1 MIWRYLKK
9 RFYLVKVSNS
19 KSIDGSQLGPR
30 LLIKFLQDA
39 AGRGDLDPWDID
51 VISVIDSFLEQF
63 NHNLQYSSNNQ
74 TSYQKDLSETSE
86 AFFAASV
93 LVNLKAQVLE
103 SDVFQEETL
112 GYEEEIGM
120 DNQEWINQG
129 FDMPKYPEKYL
140 RRRSVAQ
147 PVIKRTSTLGEL
159 VSQLESIAEIIETQD
174 LLLMK
179 RKRNK
184 KYSDK
189 ILISKV
195 QALAHREKLPETTKA
210 LGKFIDGWEKA
221 LQWTDFE
228 YLVNKWQTVVKSD
241 LDKDRLGV
249 FWALLFLSSENK
261 IELKQQYSLY
271 GPIQIKRII
280 PDGELAQL
288 PIDNLDVS
296 ETSSTA
302 A

>member
-1 MIWRYLKK
+1 L
-9 RFYLVKVSNS
+9 NS
-19 KSIDGSQLGPR
+19 SERQQLGPR

-51 VISVIDSFLEQF
+51 VISVIDSFLEQYSF
-63 NHNLQYSSNNQ
+63 TFKKSSNSQN
-74 TSYQKDLSETSE
+74 SYLKDLSETSE

-103 SDVFQEETL
+103 SEVFKENSSEFEDDFEVEDQDWIDQE
-112 GYEEEIGM
+112 
-120 DNQEWINQG
+120 
-129 FDMPKYPEKYL
+129 FDIPKYPEKYL
-140 RRRSVAQ
+140 RRRSIAQ
-147 PVIKRTSTLGEL
+147 PILKRTTTLGEL
-159 VSQLESIAEIIETQD
+159 VSQLESIAEVIESQD

-184 KYSDK
+184 KYSDRA
-189 ILISKV
+189 LISQVKS
-195 QALAHREKLPETTKA
+195 LAHREKLPETTKE

-228 YLVNKWQTVVKSD
+228 YLVQKWQKVVKND

-249 FWALLFLSSENK
+249 FWALLFLLSENK
-261 IELKQQYSLY
+261 VEIKQINSLY

-280 PDGELAQL
+280 PDGGSAQL
-288 PIDNLDVS
+288 PIDKLE
-296 ETSSTA
+296 ETHTA
-302 A
+302 PSAA

>member
-1 MIWRYLKK
+1 M
-9 RFYLVKVSNS
+9 
-19 KSIDGSQLGPR
+19 
-30 LLIKFLQDA
+30 LIKFLQDA

-51 VISVIDSFLEQF
+51 VISVIDIFLEEF
-63 NHNLQYSSNNQ
+63 NQSFEHSSNDKI
-74 TSYQKDLSETSE
+74 SYQKDLSETSE

-103 SDVFQEETL
+103 SDIFQEEML
-112 GYEEEIGM
+112 DFEEDIGM
-120 DNQEWINQG
+120 DNQEWINQS
-129 FDMPKYPEKYL
+129 FDVPKNPERYL

-147 PVIKRTSTLGEL
+147 PVIKRTTTLGEL
-159 VSQLESIAEIIETQD
+159 VSQLESIAEIIESQD

-184 KYSDK
+184 KYTDK

-195 QALAHREKLPETTKA
+195 KSLAHREKLPETTKA
-210 LGKFIDGWEKA
+210 LGKFLDGWERA

-261 IELKQQYSLY
+261 IEIKQQNSLY

-280 PDGELAQL
+280 PDGGLAQL
-288 PIDNLDVS
+288 PIENLELADN
-296 ETSSTA
+296 SSTA

>member
-1 MIWRYLKK
+1 M
-9 RFYLVKVSNS
+9 
-19 KSIDGSQLGPR
+19 
-30 LLIKFLQDA
+30 
-39 AGRGDLDPWDID
+39 
-51 VISVIDSFLEQF
+51 
-63 NHNLQYSSNNQ
+63 QYSSNNQ

-140 RRRSVAQ
+140 RRRSVAH

-189 ILISKV
+189 VLISKV
-195 QALAHREKLPETTKA
+195 QSLAHREKLPETTKA
-210 LGKFIDGWEKA
+210 LGKFLDGWEKA

-288 PIDNLDVS
+288 PIENLEVQKLLRLLL
-296 ETSSTA
+296 SSKRAIKYNLKKEVFRADEGNDTCSRQRNSRSA
-302 A
+302 NNAYYS

>member
-1 MIWRYLKK
+1 M
-9 RFYLVKVSNS
+9 
-19 KSIDGSQLGPR
+19 
-30 LLIKFLQDA
+30 
-39 AGRGDLDPWDID
+39 
-51 VISVIDSFLEQF
+51 
-63 NHNLQYSSNNQ
+63 QYTSNNQ

-103 SDVFQEETL
+103 SDVFPEETL

-129 FDMPKYPEKYL
+129 FDIPKYPEKYL

-189 ILISKV
+189 VLISKV
-195 QALAHREKLPETTKA
+195 QSLAHREKLPETTKA

-288 PIDNLDVS
+288 PIENLEVS

>member
-1 MIWRYLKK
+1 M
-9 RFYLVKVSNS
+9 
-19 KSIDGSQLGPR
+19 GPR

-39 AGRGDLDPWDID
+39 AGKGDLDPWDID
-51 VISVIDSFLEQF
+51 VISVIDSFLEQ
-63 NHNLQYSSNNQ
+63 YSYTFEKTSSSKSN
-74 TSYQKDLSETSE
+74 YQRNLSETSE

-103 SDVFQEETL
+103 SDVFRENSSDFEDDFDLDDQ
-112 GYEEEIGM
+112 
-120 DNQEWINQG
+120 DWIDKG
-129 FDMPKYPEKYL
+129 FDIPKYPEKYL

-147 PVIKRTSTLGEL
+147 PILKRTTTLGEL
-159 VSQLESIAEIIETQD
+159 VSQLESIAEVIETQD

-184 KYSDK
+184 KYSNK
-189 ILISKV
+189 ALISHVKS
-195 QALAHREKLPETTKA
+195 LAHREKLPETTKE

-228 YLVNKWQTVVKSD
+228 HLVEIWQRVVKND

-261 IELKQQYSLY
+261 IELKQINSLY
-271 GPIQIKRII
+271 GPIQIKRIV
-280 PDGELAQL
+280 PEGGLAQL
-288 PIDNLDVS
+288 PIENLEVKNTY
-296 ETSSTA
+296 TSA
-302 A
+302 L

>member
-1 MIWRYLKK
+1 M
-9 RFYLVKVSNS
+9 
-19 KSIDGSQLGPR
+19 
-30 LLIKFLQDA
+30 IKFLQDA
-39 AGRGDLDPWDID
+39 AGRGDLNPWDID

-63 NHNLQYSSNNQ
+63 NQNLRFSTNDQI
-74 TSYQKDLSETSE
+74 SYQKDLSESSE

-103 SDVFQEETL
+103 SDIFQEEK
-112 GYEEEIGM
+112 GCFEEEIEI

-129 FDMPKYPEKYL
+129 FDMPKNPEKYL

-147 PVIKRTSTLGEL
+147 PIIHRTSTLGEL
-159 VSQLESIAEIIETQD
+159 VSQLEAIAQIMETQD

-179 RKRNK
+179 KKRNK

-195 QALAHREKLPETTKA
+195 QSLAHREKLPETTKA
-210 LGKFIDGWEKA
+210 LGKFIDQWEKA

-228 YLVNKWQTVVKSD
+228 YLVSKWQNVVKSD

-261 IELKQQYSLY
+261 IEIKQINSLY

-288 PIDNLDVS
+288 PIDNLELED
-296 ETSSTA
+296 TPSTA